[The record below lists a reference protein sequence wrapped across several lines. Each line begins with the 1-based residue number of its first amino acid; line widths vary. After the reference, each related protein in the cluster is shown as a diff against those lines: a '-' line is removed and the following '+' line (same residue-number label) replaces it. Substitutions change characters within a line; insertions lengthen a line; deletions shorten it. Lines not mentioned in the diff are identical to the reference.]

1 MTFLKIINKIFLYC
15 YAIFINC
22 YELLFKTL
30 GHLDRGH

>member
-22 YELLFKTL
+22 YELLYILFLYST
-30 GHLDRGH
+30 